1 MNPTI
6 WERSNHTAFDTMMLT
21 LGKVMA
27 VLFVIAFVTVIV
39 YIIRTGVKHSKAVK
53 NAPQLTVPARVAT
66 KRTDVWGD
74 HAHTSYYATFEFESG
89 DRTEFSLTGEQF
101 GMLAEGD
108 SGRLTFKGPQ
118 FLSFER

>member
-1 MNPTI
+1 MNMTALI
-6 WERSNHTAFDTMMLT
+6 ESNHTAFDTMMMT
-21 LGKVMA
+21 VGKVLA
-27 VLFVIAFVTVIV
+27 VLFLIFFVSIIV
-39 YIIRTGVKHSKAVK
+39 YMIRTGIKRSRAVE
-53 NAPQLTVPARVAT
+53 NSPQLTVPARVAT

-89 DRTEFSLTGEQF
+89 DRTELSLTGEQF